1 MAAIPKLFLLTRHM
15 VRATIAASWNN
26 KYTICRQATG
36 APAKDHPWTRRRD
49 EALESTAPTRI
60 SATDSYW
67 RQVWAR
73 KAWLSSQQYSSQ
85 RADTSIAWINSSFL
99 VMNLLVLVQVFIGLK
114 KTAIKMAVWAKDK
127 TMLRKIMF
135 KQAHQFISN
144 RKFCLAVSKWTL
156 NFWVSSK
163 SAY

>member
-60 SATDSYW
+60 SATDSDW

-114 KTAIKMAVWAKDK
+114 KMSLKSQLGQIIRPCSKKNVFEQT
-127 TMLRKIMF
+127 R
-135 KQAHQFISN
+135 QFN
-144 RKFCLAVSKWTL
+144 LCRNYAWQWKK
-156 NFWVSSK
+156 
-163 SAY
+163 